1 MVERITKIINIL
13 VELLQSAGPLAGFFL
28 IILESIIPILPLS
41 VFIAF
46 NNLAFG
52 SFLGF
57 IISLIGTICGCL
69 ISFYAFRLGFSK
81 ILYRN
86 MKIDGKIHNLMKR
99 IKSMS
104 FSLLVILIA
113 LPFTPAFLINIVCGL
128 SKMESKK
135 FLLSI
140 LIGKISIVY
149 FWGYV
154 GTGLIESLQNPKIFL
169 EIIII
174 LLVAYAFS
182 RVIQKILKVNE
193 VK

>member
-52 SFLGF
+52 SIIGF

-128 SKMESKK
+128 SKMEPKK

>member
-1 MVERITKIINIL
+1 
-13 VELLQSAGPLAGFFL
+13 
-28 IILESIIPILPLS
+28 
-41 VFIAF
+41 
-46 NNLAFG
+46 
-52 SFLGF
+52 
-57 IISLIGTICGCL
+57 
-69 ISFYAFRLGFSK
+69 
-81 ILYRN
+81 
-86 MKIDGKIHNLMKR
+86 
-99 IKSMS
+99 
-104 FSLLVILIA
+104 LIA

-128 SKMESKK
+128 SKMEPKK

>member
-1 MVERITKIINIL
+1 
-13 VELLQSAGPLAGFFL
+13 
-28 IILESIIPILPLS
+28 
-41 VFIAF
+41 
-46 NNLAFG
+46 
-52 SFLGF
+52 
-57 IISLIGTICGCL
+57 
-69 ISFYAFRLGFSK
+69 
-81 ILYRN
+81 
-86 MKIDGKIHNLMKR
+86 
-99 IKSMS
+99 
-104 FSLLVILIA
+104 
-113 LPFTPAFLINIVCGL
+113 
-128 SKMESKK
+128 MEPKK

>member
-28 IILESIIPILPLS
+28 IILESVIPILPLS

-81 ILYRN
+81 KLYRN

-128 SKMESKK
+128 SKMEPKK